1 MSANVIDIDFT
12 DIVNNTPE
20 VNTDGYFVELMK
32 SMNAYIKEEY
42 SNGRITG
49 TDYATVY
56 LGSLQFALQEA
67 SNFALQRTLQNQ
79 QAELIETQ
87 KRLTEAQIVGEG
99 LQQTELVETQR
110 AYQNQQTELVEAQ
123 QRLTE
128 AKIISEGKQQLV
140 IDNQAA
146 LYDAQALAFKY
157 RHKKDMA
164 KLRLDAWTIISTGSN
179 VYATDASTVVFGEV
193 VSTAITNADW
203 A

>member
-1 MSANVIDIDFT
+1 M
-12 DIVNNTPE
+12 
-20 VNTDGYFVELMK
+20 
-32 SMNAYIKEEY
+32 
-42 SNGRITG
+42 
-49 TDYATVY
+49 Y

-79 QAELIETQ
+79 QAEL
-87 KRLTEAQIVGEG
+87 
-99 LQQTELVETQR
+99 VET
-110 AYQNQQTELVEAQ
+110 Q

-128 AKIISEGKQQLV
+128 AKIVSEGLQQQV

-179 VYATDASTVVFGEV
+179 VYTTDASTVVFGEV